1 MSKILTESDLK
12 SLPGKWEAAADH
24 KSIHQSFKFKSFAE
38 AWSFMSHVALLAEK
52 MDHHPDWSNSYNKV
66 DITLTSH
73 DAGGVTRRDIELAT
87 AITEF
92 VWLPA

>member
-1 MSKILTESDLK
+1 MKLLKPEDLGA
-12 SLPGKWEAAADH
+12 LPGKWALAADG

-66 DITLTSH
+66 AITLTTH
-73 DAGGVTRRDIELAT
+73 AAGGVTRRDLALAQ
-87 AITEF
+87 AITDF
-92 VWLPA
+92 VWLPG